1 MGVSAV
7 ESAVTHVL
15 FDHGGPGAVAVVRW
29 LVTGE
34 HADDDAGGVI
44 VDHGWPLPGLP
55 DGWT

>member
-29 LVTGE
+29 LVTGD
-34 HADDDAGGVI
+34 HVVGDGGFTI
-44 VDHGWPLPGLP
+44 DRGRPLPGLP